1 MVAWTVGLAVTL
13 PHRYVVDTWT
23 VTWASFDVALM
34 LLGNGL
40 GTVEAAPGCLAACD
54 GHKRLVDM
62 RRWFDLPTAHRGGD
76 LLVSTASAL
85 FGEIPL
91 AIFLAAISTRLLRAT
106 MRIDQGSA
114 VNTPVRSLWHTPLIT
129 ATNRSTSVDPSWRVG
144 PARRR

>member
-23 VTWASFDVALM
+23 VTWASFDVALIICFS
-34 LLGNGL
+34 
-40 GTVEAAPGCLAACD
+40 V
-54 GHKRLVDM
+54 